1 MVNINRLSL
10 LLLSLSLWLMIGCRP
25 SVPSEYIQQG
35 KMEDILYD
43 YHLALGMADD
53 QCVSEV
59 QKESYKLAVL
69 KKHDVSQKEFN
80 KSMEYYMR
88 HTERMHDI
96 YENLSKRL
104 EEEAREQGATLSEL
118 NQFGVI
124 TSKGDTA
131 DIWKS
136 QRAIA
141 MSTYQPYNQLSFS
154 INADTAFHKGDRFV
168 LRFNT
173 QFIVQEGMRN
183 GKVGLII
190 TFKNDSVAQQVQ
202 QVTSDGQQSLTISDN
217 DSLGIKNIR
226 GFFILNPNVDGPTTT
241 LTMMFVTQ
249 IQLVRMHVRPN
260 TTNQGPSGPS
270 NPMNGNTPLRIIGG
284 PPPSPTTNRPR

>member
-1 MVNINRLSL
+1 
-10 LLLSLSLWLMIGCRP
+10 
-25 SVPSEYIQQG
+25 
-35 KMEDILYD
+35 MEDILFD
-43 YHLALGMADD
+43 YHLALGMADE
-53 QCVSEV
+53 QSVSSV
-59 QKESYKLAVL
+59 QQESYKLAVL
-69 KKHDVSQKEFN
+69 KKYEVSQKEFN

-104 EEEAREQGATLSEL
+104 QEEAREQGATASEL

-124 TSKGDTA
+124 TSKGDTT

-136 QRAIA
+136 QRAMA
-141 MSTYQPYNQLSFS
+141 MSTYPPNNQFSFS
-154 INADTAFHKGDRFV
+154 IKADTSFHKGDRFV

-190 TFKNDSVAQQVQ
+190 TFNNDSVAQQVQ
-202 QVTSDGQQSLTISDN
+202 QVTSDGQQSLTITDN

-226 GFFILNPNVDGPTTT
+226 GFFILNPNVEGVTTT
-241 LTMMFVTQ
+241 LTMMFLTQ
-249 IQLVRMHVRPN
+249 IQLIRMHVRPN
-260 TTNQGPSGPS
+260 KIDDSNKSS
-270 NPMNGNTPLRIIGG
+270 NPMNSKTPIRIIGG
-284 PPPSPTTNRPR
+284 PPPTPVNKKPN